1 MQTYDDRLTFLLPR
15 PVWVNDL
22 DVAYCSLCNHAFGP
36 LKRRHHCR
44 NCGNIFCH
52 DCSTRKVPLPQLG
65 YGTKPVRVCNGCFDV
80 AYLVTYAIDE
90 DHGLSTQIHGVR
102 GLLELTE
109 KDDEKDL
116 HNMVAYGGVD
126 ALIWLC
132 RSSKSIKLHHL
143 TTTILAMLAEKES
156 IRPVIITKWAL
167 PPLLFL
173 VRSYTHV
180 EPISAN
186 ISHKKSPVNSIHSST
201 ITPSLTSN
209 PSSSSA
215 TADDPTATN
224 PVESRQ
230 SIILEIIINCT
241 HIFYQLSRAGILSL
255 KEVIS
260 DGIFDTLLMLASFN
274 IYSLQLDKGVC
285 SDEMPATGD
294 DEQQVVERVV
304 IIQSLAAKA
313 ISAISSLVSFQAD
326 IIELIQK
333 TDKLSTLL
341 KSSNDEVRKY
351 IAKTVAY
358 LSLRNDKYKPAL
370 LHGEG
375 SKALVSILAAL
386 PQNIQ
391 GSINKKARMNDLEYY
406 LAKETA
412 DADKCDGDEGKG
424 GQSGKAQVQSVN
436 SAAVSHAC
444 CALANFATNN
454 ESQINLMSQPHL
466 LEYVCNVCHVFPQH
480 VEIHRHV
487 ARCLA
492 NLALYEENNEAM
504 LTNNKKSGE
513 NKNKDCFDVLPTLL
527 FMGKDS
533 KSGVQR
539 HIVRAI
545 DNLSSNMSI
554 DPPADHWRDVFGDAY
569 VYINQI
575 LHKQQV
581 DGEDNTIDVDTI
593 KRAKSILARE
603 KIEVGTTGDTI
614 TTIDEAT
621 TSTVTAEAKEAGK
634 ASAPSNAARVE
645 DHEEENPIS
654 ASSPVDTDAIAT
666 TTVST
671 PPNEDEDEEQE
682 DIDGS
687 DETIK
692 KAPKS
697 NSKSNKRRSKKNK

>member
-1 MQTYDDRLTFLLPR
+1 MQPYDDRLTFLLPR

-36 LKRRHHCR
+36 LKRRPELTIEGDS
-44 NCGNIFCH
+44 GNIFCH

-90 DHGLSTQIHGVR
+90 DHGLTTQIHGVR

-180 EPISAN
+180 EPIGTSSN
-186 ISHKKSPVNSIHSST
+186 HKKSPVNSIHSNT
-201 ITPSLTSN
+201 MTPSLTSD

-215 TADDPTATN
+215 TADDATVNN

-230 SIILEIIINCT
+230 SIILEIAINCT
-241 HIFYQLSRAGILSL
+241 HILYQLSRAGILSL
-255 KEVIS
+255 KEVIA
-260 DGIFDTLLMLASFN
+260 DGVFDTLLILASFD
-274 IYSLQLDKGVC
+274 IQHLHLEKGIC
-285 SDEMPATGD
+285 SDEVPVTGD
-294 DEQQVVERVV
+294 DEQQVMERVL

-333 TDKLSTLL
+333 TDRLSTLL
-341 KSSNDEVRKY
+341 RSPNGEVRKY

-370 LHGEG
+370 LFDDG

-386 PQNIQ
+386 PQKIQ
-391 GSINKKARMNDLEYY
+391 GSINKKTRMNDLGYY
-406 LAKETA
+406 LVAADVNKYDGNGGKEGEQ
-412 DADKCDGDEGKG
+412 D
-424 GQSGKAQVQSVN
+424 GKAQVQSIN

-466 LEYVCNVCHVFPQH
+466 LEYICNVCHVFPQH

-513 NKNKDCFDVLPTLL
+513 KKNKDCFNVLPTLL
-527 FMGKDS
+527 LIGKGS
-533 KSGVQR
+533 KMGVQR

-545 DNLSSNMSI
+545 DNLSNNMRI
-554 DPPADHWRDVFGDAY
+554 DPPADHWHEIFGDAY
-569 VYINQI
+569 IYINQI
-575 LHKQQV
+575 LQKQQV
-581 DGEDNTIDVDTI
+581 EGEDNTVDVDTI
-593 KRAKSILARE
+593 KRAKSIIARE
-603 KIEVGTTGDTI
+603 KAENGTADVVA
-614 TTIDEAT
+614 TIDDA
-621 TSTVTAEAKEAGK
+621 
-634 ASAPSNAARVE
+634 APSAETTEVDKDSSTSKVTKAE
-645 DHEEENPIS
+645 SYEEENPKS
-654 ASSPVDTDAIAT
+654 TSSPAQEDAPIT
-666 TTVST
+666 TTTPT

-682 DIDGS
+682 QEDIDGS
-687 DETIK
+687 NETIK

>member
-36 LKRRHHCR
+36 LKRRPQLTIEYGS
-44 NCGNIFCH
+44 GNIFCH

-90 DHGLSTQIHGVR
+90 DHGLGTQIHGVR

-109 KDDEKDL
+109 KDD
-116 HNMVAYGGVD
+116 
-126 ALIWLC
+126 
-132 RSSKSIKLHHL
+132 
-143 TTTILAMLAEKES
+143 ES

-180 EPISAN
+180 EPSGN
-186 ISHKKSPVNSIHSST
+186 HKKSPVNSIHSNT
-201 ITPSLTSN
+201 MTPSLTSD

-215 TADDPTATN
+215 TADESTSAN

-230 SIILEIIINCT
+230 SIILEIVINCT
-241 HIFYQLSRAGILSL
+241 HILYQLSRAGILSL
-255 KEVIS
+255 KEVIA
-260 DGIFDTLLMLASFN
+260 DGVFDTLLMLASFD
-274 IYSLQLDKGVC
+274 IQHLQLEKGICADDV
-285 SDEMPATGD
+285 PATAD
-294 DEQQVVERVV
+294 DEQQVMDRVV

-313 ISAISSLVSFQAD
+313 ISAISSLVSFQPD
-326 IIELIQK
+326 IIDLIQK
-333 TDKLSTLL
+333 TDRLSTLL
-341 KSSNDEVRKY
+341 RSQNDEVRKY

-370 LHGEG
+370 LFGDG

-386 PQNIQ
+386 PQKTQ
-391 GSINKKARMNDLEYY
+391 GSVNKKARIKDLEYY
-406 LAKETA
+406 LATA
-412 DADKCDGDEGKG
+412 DVDKFDGSGGKG
-424 GQSGKAQVQSVN
+424 GEQDGKTQAQSVN

-466 LEYVCNVCHVFPQH
+466 LEYICNVCHVFPQH
-480 VEIHRHV
+480 AEIHRHV

-504 LTNNKKSGE
+504 LTSNKKSGE
-513 NKNKDCFDVLPTLL
+513 LKNKDCFNVLPTLL
-527 FMGKDS
+527 LIGKNS
-533 KSGVQR
+533 KMGVQR

-545 DNLSSNMSI
+545 DNLSSNMPI
-554 DPPADHWRDVFGDAY
+554 DPPADHWRGVFGDAY
-569 VYINQI
+569 VFITQI
-575 LHKQQV
+575 LQKQQV
-581 DGEDNTIDVDTI
+581 EGEDNTVDVDTI
-593 KRAKSILARE
+593 KRAKSIIARE
-603 KIEVGTTGDTI
+603 KVENGTTADTATTIIDDDNGSTETTEATEVGNDNSTSNATAI
-614 TTIDEAT
+614 ESHDEENSISVSSPGEMDAAT
-621 TSTVTAEAKEAGK
+621 PNT
-634 ASAPSNAARVE
+634 APS
-645 DHEEENPIS
+645 
-654 ASSPVDTDAIAT
+654 
-666 TTVST
+666 
-671 PPNEDEDEEQE
+671 PPLEDEEEQE

>member
-15 PVWVNDL
+15 PVWVNDM
-22 DVAYCSLCNHAFGP
+22 DVAYCSSCNNTFGP

-52 DCSTRKVPLPQLG
+52 DCSSRKVPLPQLG

-90 DHGLSTQIHGVR
+90 DHGLSTQMHGAR

-173 VRSYTHV
+173 VRFYT
-180 EPISAN
+180 N
-186 ISHKKSPVNSIHSST
+186 IESSSNNKKSPANSVHSS
-201 ITPSLTSN
+201 IMTPSLTSN
-209 PSSSSA
+209 PSASSA
-215 TADDPTATN
+215 ADESTITN

-230 SIILEIIINCT
+230 SIILEIVINCT
-241 HIFYQLSRAGILSL
+241 HILYQLSRAGILSL

-260 DGIFDTLLMLASFN
+260 DGVFVTLLMLASFN
-274 IYSLQLDKGVC
+274 IQNLQLEKGIC
-285 SDEMPATGD
+285 SDKIPTTVE
-294 DEQQVVERVV
+294 DEQQAVDRVA

-333 TDKLSTLL
+333 TGKLSILL
-341 KSSNDEVRKY
+341 RSSNDEVRKY

-370 LHGEG
+370 LFGDG
-375 SKALVSILAAL
+375 SRALISILVVL
-386 PQNIQ
+386 PQEIQ
-391 GSINKKARMNDLEYY
+391 YSNYKKSRTADLAYY
-406 LAKETA
+406 LSKDNA
-412 DADKCDGDEGKG
+412 DVENYDDKKKDQDNKT
-424 GQSGKAQVQSVN
+424 QVQSLN

-466 LEYVCNVCHVFPQH
+466 LEYICNVCHVFPQH
-480 VEIHRHV
+480 IEIHRHV

-513 NKNKDCFDVLPTLL
+513 KKKYCFNVLPTLL
-527 FMGKDS
+527 MIGKDS

-545 DNLSSNMSI
+545 DNLSSNVPI
-554 DPPADHWRDVFGDAY
+554 NPPADHWRELFGDAY
-569 VYINQI
+569 AYINQI
-575 LHKQQV
+575 LQRQEEGRGEEPTV
-581 DGEDNTIDVDTI
+581 DIDTI
-593 KRAKSILARE
+593 KRAKSIVARE
-603 KIEVGTTGDTI
+603 KL
-614 TTIDEAT
+614 EAT
-621 TSTVTAEAKEAGK
+621 ADTATIVDKEKSSAKENGK
-634 ASAPSNAARVE
+634 KKTSQVKAAE
-645 DHEEENPIS
+645 KEEGEEEEDYNLP
-654 ASSPVDTDAIAT
+654 DANTAVNT
-666 TTVST
+666 TTSS
-671 PPNEDEDEEQE
+671 NEDEDEEPLE
-682 DIDGS
+682 IDDS
-687 DETIK
+687 EETIK
-692 KAPKS
+692 KAPKV
-697 NSKSNKRRSKKNK
+697 SKNNKKKSKRNK